1 MQKRAF
7 LMNAAQK
14 YELQDVRPCYDEK
27 EQMSMAACADERVP
41 LVSQEAFGQTE
52 SKTLQA
58 PGDDD
63 PDPEDEGC
71 Y

>member
-1 MQKRAF
+1 MNDKRAF
-7 LMNAAQK
+7 LLARGREF
-14 YELQDVRPCYDEK
+14 ELESMEGLYDPKRQLSFSNRNPNIPVVAE
-27 EQMSMAACADERVP
+27 SD
-41 LVSQEAFGQTE
+41 FGRTQ
-52 SKTLQA
+52 SKTMQA